1 MSTRQTFVTMLS
13 LLWALSTAALAAS
26 GPVTSEDAAKWKAAV
41 SSTNAAALFDGIGG
55 LLPTWPSVHSSEQS
69 GATGNRDVDVQ
80 YTEVAHGVIRGAKE
94 YLDAAPG
101 SGPAKNRARFQSAL
115 NLREKAGRGGG
126 YVNLVLADAMTRAGF
141 VYLCREFGSGQPLGP
156 EFDRSLSALKSHE
169 VSYNQ
174 WVQVAAA
181 ELGWSP
187 EVQRQ
192 YANAP
197 SDEAGL
203 HKLWDALTNGDDV
216 RFPKSLGNLCSDDLL
231 VRRDLSMLLYRYI
244 NMDVALKRLS
254 LAAEYRQRATEFSLQ
269 DNREKVAAVLNLQRT
284 GEKLSVVV
292 ANGAAKLVSRN
303 VSPDKTKLS
312 IGERF
317 LNQPVSPEDVAGFLH
332 DVESGRVYK
341 FMPFYRSEVV
351 PARRT
356 HSPSHP

>member
-1 MSTRQTFVTMLS
+1 
-13 LLWALSTAALAAS
+13 
-26 GPVTSEDAAKWKAAV
+26 
-41 SSTNAAALFDGIGG
+41 
-55 LLPTWPSVHSSEQS
+55 
-69 GATGNRDVDVQ
+69 
-80 YTEVAHGVIRGAKE
+80 
-94 YLDAAPG
+94 
-101 SGPAKNRARFQSAL
+101 
-115 NLREKAGRGGG
+115 
-126 YVNLVLADAMTRAGF
+126 
-141 VYLCREFGSGQPLGP
+141 
-156 EFDRSLSALKSHE
+156 
-169 VSYNQ
+169 
-174 WVQVAAA
+174 
-181 ELGWSP
+181 
-187 EVQRQ
+187 
-192 YANAP
+192 
-197 SDEAGL
+197 
-203 HKLWDALTNGDDV
+203 
-216 RFPKSLGNLCSDDLL
+216 
-231 VRRDLSMLLYRYI
+231 
-244 NMDVALKRLS
+244 MDVALKRLS